1 LIKVALLIYQSKPIR
16 TRRKAKQSSKLKT
29 AKTKSPITQQQQ
41 QSIKMFQYPY
51 NYKNKVVAHEK
62 IYGDCDIYYYTM
74 RILCNYLSS
83 LEKFQG
89 IRKIDLENFDDVYN
103 MGYNITNRIMVC
115 ESELPNDTVVYKLI
129 RSIKKEHFLKYIK
142 TYCKDKEISY
152 TTNLN
157 RIDMREFLMYACS
170 ELITDYKH
178 EMIEGWEGNKWEKVE
193 SKECK
198 TYSV

>member
-1 LIKVALLIYQSKPIR
+1 M
-16 TRRKAKQSSKLKT
+16 T
-29 AKTKSPITQQQQ
+29 
-41 QSIKMFQYPY
+41 FQYPY
-51 NYKNKVVAHEK
+51 NYKSEVVVHEK

-74 RILCNYLSS
+74 RILRNYLSS

-89 IRKIDLENFDDVYN
+89 IRKIDLENFDDIYN

-129 RSIKKEHFLKYIK
+129 RSINKEHFLKYIK

-178 EMIEGWEGNKWEKVE
+178 EMIEGWDGNKWEKVE

-198 TYSV
+198 IYSV